1 MNEQG
6 SFYSA
11 DELRSRFGQLGVTNT
26 DEVIVYC
33 GSGVTACHD
42 LLAMERAGLPGRPLP
57 RVVVGL
63 VGRSNPPRGPRRSC
77 TRGRLTLRPPA
88 INRQGPRVSPI
99 SGAQPGFGAEMG
111 RPFDPD
117 RLVDDALRAE
127 TLGFD
132 DSTETIARV
141 RSVVSVNVGA
151 PRTVDWRGRR
161 VTSAIWKDPVEGPV
175 TIEGVNLTGDDQADR
190 RVHGGPDKAVYAYSV
205 EDYDW
210 WAANTG
216 PLTAGTFGENL
227 TTLGID
233 LTACYIGDRW
243 HVGSAVLEVSQP
255 REPCFKLGLRM
266 GDDHFPGKF
275 AAAGRPGVYLRIS
288 LMASS
293 HRGHD

>member
-1 MNEQG
+1 M
-6 SFYSA
+6 
-11 DELRSRFGQLGVTNT
+11 
-26 DEVIVYC
+26 
-33 GSGVTACHD
+33 
-42 LLAMERAGLPGRPLP
+42 
-57 RVVVGL
+57 
-63 VGRSNPPRGPRRSC
+63 
-77 TRGRLTLRPPA
+77 
-88 INRQGPRVSPI
+88 SPI
-99 SGAQPGFGAEMG
+99 SGAQLGFGAEMG

-132 DSTETIARV
+132 DSTETIAQGRA
-141 RSVVSVNVGA
+141 SVVSVNVGA

-205 EDYDW
+205 EDYNW
-210 WAANTG
+210 WAAKTG

-266 GDDHFPGKF
+266 GDDHFPGEF
-275 AAAGRPGVYLRIS
+275 AAAGRPGVYLRIITDGVVTSGDTIDVIGAKQPAIAINS
-288 LMASS
+288 LVKESIPDEVLRLAAEDQRVPLGWRRAARRALG
-293 HRGHD
+293 RG